1 MPRLLPPRRL
11 LPILPRRLLA
21 YIVVALLAFMSACQ
35 ETTAV
40 PLETQQPPDVRVAQ
54 CVITEVSSL
63 SLESRT
69 PVRYQG
75 EVLVG
80 VAETDLAHTLQTL
93 DGTLLEYD
101 PALEV
106 AKVSLDRP
114 WHAPLPEGVRF
125 MEVETFDWVKHAEPL
140 EILQWQFQV
149 LETPSEVSGEGVVIA
164 ISDDGIQGDHPDLRG
179 RMVPGFDPLSGEILT
194 PNTNYAGEDDFH
206 GTHTAGL
213 ALARIN
219 GEGGR
224 GLAHNARLMPLLVF
238 DEDGFVGQFRAARA
252 IRWAAD
258 NGADIISASWGGG
271 GYSPTLYEAI
281 TYALTRDVVV
291 VASAGNAGQFDSTY
305 PSSYAGVI
313 RVGATTPDNQR
324 AWFSSYGDTLSLMA
338 PGIEMLSTIPGD
350 DYGYLSGTSMA
361 TPLVA
366 GAAALALE
374 RYPDWTPY
382 QVKYALMA
390 SATDMAAPG
399 WDVETGAGLLNPVAV
414 IEQNPPLGATLSLR
428 NFAADAE
435 VSVQADIPRPGE
447 RFVARTDDDGEVTFV
462 GVTPG
467 DYRLSV
473 VRRDAEGE
481 NSYQLAEGEI
491 RVAVGDNTCDAAE
504 TGQ

>member
-1 MPRLLPPRRL
+1 MMPRRL
-11 LPILPRRLLA
+11 LTYVA
-21 YIVVALLAFMSACQ
+21 VALVAFMGACQ
-35 ETTAV
+35 ETSAV
-40 PLETQQPPDVRVAQ
+40 PIETQQPPDVTVAQ
-54 CVITEVSSL
+54 CVLTEVSSL
-63 SLESRT
+63 ALESLT
-69 PVRYQG
+69 FVRYEG

-80 VAETDLAHTLQTL
+80 VAETNLAQALQTL
-93 DGTLLEYD
+93 DGSLLDFD

-106 AKVSLDRP
+106 AKVNLNTP
-114 WHAPLPEGVRF
+114 WHAPLPDVVRF
-125 MEVETFDWVKHAEPL
+125 MEVEQFDWVKHAEPL

-149 LETPSEVSGEGVVIA
+149 LDTPSEVSGEGVVIA

-179 RMVPGFDPLSGEILT
+179 RMVPGFDPLSGDILT
-194 PNTNYAGEDDFH
+194 PNTNYAGKDDFH

-281 TYALTRDVVV
+281 TYALVRDVVV

-305 PSSYAGVI
+305 PSSYPGVI

-374 RYPDWTPY
+374 RYPAWTPY

-399 WDVETGAGLLNPVAV
+399 WDLQTGAGLLNPVDV
-414 IEQNPPLGATLSLR
+414 IKQTPPLGATLTLR
-428 NFAADAE
+428 NFAANAE
-435 VSVQADIPRPGE
+435 VSVQADSPRPGE
-447 RFVARTDDDGEVTFV
+447 RLVARTDDDGNVTFV
-462 GVTPG
+462 GITPG

-473 VRRDAEGE
+473 VGRELEAS
-481 NSYQLAEGEI
+481 SYQLAEGS
-491 RVAVGDNTCDAAE
+491 VSVVVGDNTCNASAA
-504 TGQ
+504 GQ